1 MSTQMVTHSSGYTV
15 AVLGLGAMGLP
26 MATRLASKLIVHGF
40 DILENRLKLAA
51 EVGVTCFSSARDATK
66 GADAVLLAVR
76 SAEQLNDVLFGA
88 NGVAEVL
95 ARDSVVILTSTVGT
109 EAIPATVERLANC
122 GVALVDAP
130 LSGGPVRAGQ
140 GDLLIVVGA
149 EPDAL
154 ERARPVLELLAS
166 TLTIVGNKPGDGQA
180 LKTVNQLLCGVHI
193 AAAAEALALADAL
206 GLDQA
211 KTLAALEAGAAG
223 SFMLSN
229 RGPRILEAYEEDGA
243 EVLSR
248 LDIFVKDMGIVGKAT
263 RAAGLPS
270 PLAAAAEQL
279 YLLGQAQGLGAA
291 DDSAV
296 IKVVAPTQRSDVNG
310 STA

>member
-1 MSTQMVTHSSGYTV
+1 MSPTSARTTGYTV

-26 MATRLASKLIVHGF
+26 MATRLATGLTVHGF
-40 DILENRLKLAA
+40 DIDDARLQLAA
-51 EVGVTCFSSARDATK
+51 AAGVVPSGSARAAVD
-66 GADAVLLAVR
+66 GADAVLVAVR
-76 SAEQLNDVLFGA
+76 SGAQLDDVLFGPQ
-88 NGVAEVL
+88 GVATGL
-95 ARDSVVILTSTVGT
+95 RPGAVVILTSTVGT
-109 EAIPATVERLANC
+109 EAIPATVAGLAAHD
-122 GVALVDAP
+122 VALVDAP
-130 LSGGPVRAGQ
+130 LSGGPVRAGA

-149 EPDAL
+149 EPAAL

-166 TLTIVGNKPGDGQA
+166 TLTVVGDKPGDGQA

-206 GLDQA
+206 GLDPA
-211 KTLAALEAGAAG
+211 RTLEALAAGAAG
-223 SFMLSN
+223 SFMLTN
-229 RGPRILEAYEEDGA
+229 RGPRMLQAYSDEGA

-263 RAAGLPS
+263 RAAGLPA

-279 YLLGQAQGLGAA
+279 YLLGQAHGLGAA

-296 IKVVAPTQRSDVNG
+296 IRVIAPAR
-310 STA
+310 

>member
-1 MSTQMVTHSSGYTV
+1 MAPTNNAGVSTI

-26 MATRLASKLIVHGF
+26 MAARLAGQLTVRGF
-40 DILENRLKLAA
+40 DINEGRRRLGNNAGI
-51 EVGVTCFSSARDATK
+51 ETFDSAREAAA
-66 GADAVLLAVR
+66 GASVVLVAVR
-76 SAEQLNDVLFGA
+76 NGDQLNKVLFGPD
-88 NGVAEVL
+88 GVAEIL
-95 ARDSVVILTSTVGT
+95 TPDSVVILTSTVGT
-109 EAIPATVERLANC
+109 DSVPAAVDGLAKY

-130 LSGGPVRAGQ
+130 LSGGPLRAGA

-149 EPDAL
+149 EPKAL
-154 ERARPVLELLAS
+154 QRARPVLELLGS
-166 TLTIVGNKPGDGQA
+166 TITVVGDRPGDGQA

-206 GLDQA
+206 GLDLD
-211 KTLAALEAGAAG
+211 KTLEALQAGAAG

-229 RGPRILEAYEEDGA
+229 RGPRMIQAYDDDGA

-248 LDIFVKDMGIVGKAT
+248 LDIFVKDMGIVGQAT
-263 RAAGLPS
+263 RTAGLPS
-270 PLAAAAEQL
+270 PVAAAAEQL

-296 IKVVAPTQRSDVNG
+296 VRVVAPAKRS
-310 STA
+310 

>member
-1 MSTQMVTHSSGYTV
+1 
-15 AVLGLGAMGLP
+15 MGLP
-26 MATRLASKLIVHGF
+26 MATRLASTLTVHGF
-40 DILENRLKLAA
+40 DIAENRLQLAA
-51 EVGVTCFSSARDATK
+51 EAGVLRFDSARLAAK

-76 SAEQLNDVLFGA
+76 NGEQLSDVLFGA

-95 ARDSVVILTSTVGT
+95 APGSVVILTSTVGT
-109 EAIPATVERLANC
+109 EAIPATVERLADY
-122 GVALVDAP
+122 GISLVDAP
-130 LSGGPVRAGQ
+130 LSGGPVRAGE
-140 GDLLIVVGA
+140 GDLLIIVGA
-149 EPDAL
+149 EPAAL
-154 ERARPVLELLAS
+154 EQARPVLELLAS
-166 TLTIVGNKPGDGQA
+166 TLTVVGDKPGDGQA

-229 RGPRILEAYEEDGA
+229 RGPRILQAYEENGA

-296 IKVVAPTQRSDVNG
+296 IGVVAPTRRSD
-310 STA
+310 